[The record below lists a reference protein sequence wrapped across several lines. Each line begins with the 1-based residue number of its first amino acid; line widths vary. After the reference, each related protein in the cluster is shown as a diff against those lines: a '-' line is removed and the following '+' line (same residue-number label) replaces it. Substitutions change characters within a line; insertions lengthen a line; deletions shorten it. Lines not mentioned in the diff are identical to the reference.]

1 MTPRRIPFSGEPAI
15 RGPAIT
21 VIFALALLLASVGI
35 YGVLAFFVSRR
46 TREMGIR
53 AALGASRRDV
63 FGLILRE
70 GLTLIV
76 IGAAIGVVG
85 AAFGVKW
92 ISSLLYGIETRDA
105 VTFVIA
111 PVVLV
116 IVGMVACLL
125 PARRAK
131 RRSAPGREAPGRR
144 RWG

>member
-1 MTPRRIPFSGEPAI
+1 MTEIVETSIYPA
-15 RGPAIT
+15 RMGAGLLT
-21 VIFALALLLASVGI
+21 VFGALALLLASVGI

-70 GLTLIV
+70 GFMLIA
-76 IGAAIGVVG
+76 IGTAIGVTG
-85 AAFGVKW
+85 AAFAVKW
-92 ISSLLYGIETRDA
+92 ISTLLYGVETRDA

-125 PARRAK
+125 PARRAM
-131 RRSAPGREAPGRR
+131 RVDPTIALRSS
-144 RWG
+144 